1 MTYERQ
7 MLRSVWWR
15 LALWLCLGVSH
26 LAKGE
31 MLPHQ
36 YLRALAVSSD
46 LIVMVRPVPGDSL
59 PERQAQDWSHQTAFD
74 VEEVLKG
81 DAKLAGTRLRVR
93 DRSLFVLRSP
103 WLKSESVEMK
113 QAMLFLTRTPEGD
126 WNLDYLYTLTADDVV
141 VRPTQMMNPGP
152 YILAEKSNLSWSDA
166 KEMVRSFLPQ
176 IEALKTLRAIPDPSA
191 RNQALF
197 GWINDHKKEF
207 YGQFLKPQ
215 DRNTEPKKGWG
226 RYEYEVFEWI
236 LEAGIH
242 TDSWRALQTH
252 ADTCGDSITSWNNLN
267 PTKTFTNHS
276 GRAFLLSKLIDTDQ
290 PLMGRRAAASL
301 LSSALNN
308 GPLNSAS
315 PERNSVT
322 PEDQTAILKAAIPL
336 ATHDDLILRRE
347 VIYLLLHATDP
358 FNDTSRPQKNKLAL
372 PVIVKALGVEQD
384 NEMLSDMPSRLNHL
398 MDEAEWKE
406 LTGND
411 SRICVTISAS
421 CDAGMLHLQVNS
433 DHLPDGAELPVEV
446 VLQRLDK
453 SGFAVEVVTRK
464 VAAYYPKTW
473 PKDWQGVMALE
484 PISLASLPSGTWK
497 VHLKGISADARRLPW
512 SSWHTCFQI
521 P

>member
-1 MTYERQ
+1 
-7 MLRSVWWR
+7 MLLVWWGP
-15 LALWLCLGVSH
+15 LCLFLF
-26 LAKGE
+26 LAMCHPASVE
-31 MLPHQ
+31 ILPSL
-36 YLRALAVSSD
+36 YLRPVVASSAT
-46 LIVMVRPVPGDSL
+46 IVIVRPVADSPLPDRKGGDYQHQTSFYAEEILEGDSKV
-59 PERQAQDWSHQTAFD
+59 AST
-74 VEEVLKG
+74 
-81 DAKLAGTRLRVR
+81 TLRVR
-93 DRSLFVLRSP
+93 DRSLFALGSP
-103 WLKSESVEMK
+103 WSQGEPTRLK
-113 QAMLFLTRTPEGD
+113 QAMLFLTKTREGD
-126 WNLDYLYTLTADDVV
+126 WNLEYIYGLTTDNVV
-141 VRPTQMMNPGP
+141 VRPTQVINPGP
-152 YILAEKSNLSWSDA
+152 YVLAEKPDLSWSDA
-166 KEMVRSFLPQ
+166 KEIVRRFLPQ
-176 IEALKTLRAIPDPSA
+176 IEALKTLRAIPEPSE

-197 GWINDHKKEF
+197 GWIKNHKEEF
-207 YGQFLKPQ
+207 YGHFLKPQ
-215 DRNTEPKKGWG
+215 DRNSEPKTGWG

-236 LEAGIH
+236 LEAGID

-252 ADTCGDSITSWNNLN
+252 ADTCGYSITSWNNLN

-276 GRAFLLSKLIDTDQ
+276 GRAFLLSKLIDTDE

-336 ATHDDLILRRE
+336 ATHDDLILRRG

-372 PVIVKALGVEQD
+372 PVVVKALGVEQD

-398 MDEAEWKE
+398 MDEAEWKS

-411 SRICVTISAS
+411 SRISVTVSAS
-421 CDAGMLHLQVNS
+421 CDAGMLHLRVNS

-446 VLQRLDK
+446 VLERLDK
-453 SGFAVEVVTRK
+453 IGLATESVTRK

-484 PISLASLPSGTWK
+484 PISLGVLPSGTWK
-497 VHLKGISADARRLPW
+497 VHLKGVSADQRRLPW
-512 SSWHTCFQI
+512 TSWHTCLQI